1 MRRIDKTKNMVKAN
15 LLAEQRYLQ
24 SKGFINEFIAPLSDG
39 STMFAEGEEEL
50 PKNLDTAIEAAGVN
64 PDDVDTIKFTDEDG
78 NPIKTVEL
86 SGNLEEGKVTDFVM
100 KCVVSNKSKV
110 LALGLAA
117 ALVTSCSKEGKLHGY
132 NTNVHGVEYTV
143 VGDADENTTLTPEE
157 EQQGIE
163 ILTVTGHNGQARIVK
178 AKFLKDQQGNSSGA
192 WAFKEEPSQ
201 IEFAIHGFGQTKVQE
216 ARTNISF
223 NKGDKIADYTYANPS
238 KQPYSSNP
246 LKTIRDSQY
255 FKDAIW
261 YISQGEMQKQDF
273 NNDMQKKGIGIT
285 AEDAINMYGKK

>member
-1 MRRIDKTKNMVKAN
+1 MRRIDKKLNMMKAN

-39 STMFAEGEEEL
+39 KFAFAEGEEKL
-50 PKNLDTAIEAAGVN
+50 PKNLDTAIEAAGVDPSN
-64 PDDVDTIKFTDEDG
+64 VDTIEFTDKDG

-86 SGNLEEGKVTDFVM
+86 SGNLEEGKVKDFVM
-100 KCVVSNKSKV
+100 KCVVDNKSKV

-163 ILTVTGHNGQARIVK
+163 ILTVTGHNGQARTVK

-201 IEFAIHGFGQTKVQE
+201 IEFAIHGFGQTKPQE

-238 KQPYSSNP
+238 KQPYSANA

-273 NNDMQKKGIGIT
+273 NNEMQKKGIGIT